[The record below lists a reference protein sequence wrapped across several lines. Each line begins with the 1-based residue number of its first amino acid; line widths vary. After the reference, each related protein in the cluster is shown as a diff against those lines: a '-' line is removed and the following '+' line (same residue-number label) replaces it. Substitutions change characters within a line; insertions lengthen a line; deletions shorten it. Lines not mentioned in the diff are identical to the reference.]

1 MFRFISVLT
10 AIACGVIYIS
20 LRVKL
25 AFLFVLVTFLSNF
38 GVWQRIVLS
47 KFRQLVP

>member
-38 GVWQRIVLS
+38 GVAS
-47 KFRQLVP
+47 SYFYPKRQTKV